1 MNTRFFEPLKLR
13 WLGQSRLL
21 DLLTERCAPLALALG
36 LSLAL
41 SACQPAADAQP
52 ASPAQPAQDGVA
64 PAGTA
69 KPAMTVTLARPS
81 AEKLALGLQANGN
94 VSAWQE
100 ASVGAELGGLRL
112 ATVNVNVGDVVKKGQ
127 VLATLAGETT
137 QAESLQG
144 QAAMMQAE
152 ASFENAKA
160 DADRAR
166 AIEDTGALSK
176 SQIAQYL
183 TAEKVA
189 RAQWEAAKAA
199 FGATQVRLGNTRV
212 LAPDD
217 GVISSRSA
225 SVGAVT
231 GAGQELFRL
240 VRQSRMEWRA
250 EVTPTEVGRI
260 RVGQSVRVTAAT
272 GIELVGRVR
281 AIAPTADPQTRNVLV
296 FVDLPRHP
304 DLKANTFARG
314 QFDLGQSA
322 ALTVPAQAVVVRDG
336 HNYVFVVGADSK
348 ALQRKIE
355 TGRRVGERVE
365 VLQGLKPD
373 EAVAVQGAG
382 FLNEGDLV
390 KVVP

>member
-1 MNTRFFEPLKLR
+1 MNNTLTAPLYKR
-13 WLGQSRLL
+13 PLGQVCCTALL
-21 DLLTERCAPLALALG
+21 GMALLALT
-36 LSLAL
+36 
-41 SACQPAADAQP
+41 ACQPAGEAPSAKTGAPADPAAQP
-52 ASPAQPAQDGVA
+52 TATSDA
-64 PAGTA
+64 P
-69 KPAMTVTLARPS
+69 KPAMTVTVASPTSDTLMV
-81 AEKLALGLQANGN
+81 GLQVNGN

-127 VLATLAGETT
+127 VLATLAGQTT
-137 QAESLQG
+137 QAESLQSR
-144 QAAMMQAE
+144 AAMMQAE
-152 ASFENAKA
+152 ASYENAKA

-176 SQIAQYL
+176 SQIAQYV

-199 FGATQVRLGNTRV
+199 YSATQVRLGNTRV

-217 GVISSRSA
+217 GVISARSA
-225 SVGAVT
+225 SVGSVA

-240 VRQSRMEWRA
+240 VRGNRMEWRA
-250 EVTPTEVGRI
+250 DVTPSEVGRI

-272 GIELVGRVR
+272 GTELTGRVR

-304 DLKANTFARG
+304 DLKAGTFARG
-314 QFDLGQSA
+314 QFDLGQST
-322 ALTVPAQAVVVRDG
+322 ALTVPAQSVVVRDG
-336 HNYVFVVGADSK
+336 HNYVFVIGADSK
-348 ALQRKIE
+348 AAQRKIE
-355 TGRRVGERVE
+355 TGRRVGQRVE
-365 VLQGLKPD
+365 VLQGLKAD

-390 KVVP
+390 KVTK